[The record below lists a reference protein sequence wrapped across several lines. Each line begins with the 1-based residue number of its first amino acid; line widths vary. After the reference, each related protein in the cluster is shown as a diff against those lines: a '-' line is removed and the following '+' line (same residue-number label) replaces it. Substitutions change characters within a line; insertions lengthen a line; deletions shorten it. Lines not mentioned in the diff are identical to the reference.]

1 MVALDYL
8 LMTLAILIPITVSL
22 LLIIYVTIR
31 TFANYTDIG
40 KSKKT
45 KKRKE
50 KKFQEATDDI
60 PAFTIDT
67 NKKPKI
73 ETSFGGGR
81 IGEVYEHSSKD

>member
-8 LMTLAILIPITVSL
+8 LMTLAILIPITISL

-31 TFANYTDIG
+31 TFASYTDIG
-40 KSKKT
+40 KSKKA
-45 KKRKE
+45 KKIKE
-50 KKFQEATDDI
+50 KKFQAITDDI
-60 PAFTIDT
+60 PAFSVDV

-81 IGEVYEHSSKD
+81 IGEVYEHSSQD